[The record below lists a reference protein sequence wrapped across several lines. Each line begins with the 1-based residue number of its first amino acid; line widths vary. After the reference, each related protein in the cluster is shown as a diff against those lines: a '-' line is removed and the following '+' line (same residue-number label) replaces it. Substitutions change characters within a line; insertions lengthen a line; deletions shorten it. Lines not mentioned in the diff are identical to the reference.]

1 MNHQVYTENLFWNK
15 KNSVKC
21 FLHLNSKMKDLE
33 TAEMLQEW
41 ILQALLTQIVILY
54 DYTYDI
60 MVRFGFRWFPLLWDF
75 LIPKLKDQTLPW
87 KDKREN
93 ITHCYQD
100 CHWCLLRQNLS
111 YMYSTR
117 LWMIKGTYLSK
128 SEKMFTWRVCC
139 LSSLYPFAIL
149 TASLAWRGEVYSM
162 KTYLKERECTHF
174 KNIYRAMLSLQTVF
188 RRLYGWKARTYIST
202 LHFIIFKNNF
212 LPFFKED

>member
-54 DYTYDI
+54 DYAYDI

-75 LIPKLKDQTLPW
+75 LIPKLKDPTLPW

-111 YMYSTR
+111 YVVCIVQGSND
-117 LWMIKGTYLSK
+117 KGYLLVKVGKDVHLKGMLLVKLVSIRHLDSLTGMERWGVFNENVPERK
-128 SEKMFTWRVCC
+128 RVHT
-139 LSSLYPFAIL
+139 F
-149 TASLAWRGEVYSM
+149 
-162 KTYLKERECTHF
+162 
-174 KNIYRAMLSLQTVF
+174 
-188 RRLYGWKARTYIST
+188 
-202 LHFIIFKNNF
+202 
-212 LPFFKED
+212 